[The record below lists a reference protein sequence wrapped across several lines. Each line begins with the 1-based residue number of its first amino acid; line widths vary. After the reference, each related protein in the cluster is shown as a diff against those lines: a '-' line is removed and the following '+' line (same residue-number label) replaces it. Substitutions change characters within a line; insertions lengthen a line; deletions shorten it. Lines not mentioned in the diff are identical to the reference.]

1 MRRTDSRRA
10 MRMGDAIMRELADVL
25 ATQAQDPSLS
35 LVTISGVRVNAD
47 LRVAEVLYT
56 GGGDDERMTEAAKGL
71 ERALPLFR
79 RELAARLDTKHVPE
93 LRFLRDT
100 FLEEQVYVGQRQ
112 SPTDS

>member
-56 GGGDDERMTEAAKGL
+56 GGDDECMAEAAKGL